1 MAAAKD
7 RGPSSWWEGVAG
19 GRLGPL
25 EAIGEGE
32 GEPGLAAP
40 GEQPADGGPFPDRL
54 HIIALFARF
63 YADLVELVI
72 GWADLAE
79 AEIQA
84 WPRTNS
90 LGLTEQAR
98 SLLEE
103 MAARPPA
110 HSIPSSASSRRQSMA
125 SWGMDPGPWTG
136 LLPAYPLRWYRTIV

>member
-1 MAAAKD
+1 MQRCK
-7 RGPSSWWEGVAG
+7 
-19 GRLGPL
+19 RL
-25 EAIGEGE
+25 
-32 GEPGLAAP
+32 AP
-40 GEQPADGGPFPDRL
+40 GQPTGGPTGQQQVRGYRADGGPFPDRL

-63 YADLVELVI
+63 YADLFELVI

-98 SLLEE
+98 GLLEE

-110 HSIPSSASSRRQSMA
+110 QETPEHEMPTA
-125 SWGMDPGPWTG
+125 
-136 LLPAYPLRWYRTIV
+136 PAPAADR